1 MSADPLVLLGQLR
14 EKLKEQ
20 YIESARA
27 WRQVELLKQE
37 VARLKQPNELVMG
50 NGVIADL
57 YREVERLREALAAH
71 QQVGA

>member
-27 WRQVELLKQE
+27 WAQVKVLRRQLQE
-37 VARLKQPNELVMG
+37 QIDDKHRIL
-50 NGVIADL
+50 
-57 YREVERLREALAAH
+57 REYEAVREALAAH